1 MADDLTK
8 RGKPD
13 RDRIS
18 LTEGWEV
25 RYWCDRFQV
34 TEQELR
40 DAVDQAGNMA
50 ADVERLLGDCGE

>member
-1 MADDLTK
+1 
-8 RGKPD
+8 
-13 RDRIS
+13 
-18 LTEGWEV
+18 
-25 RYWCDRFQV
+25 V